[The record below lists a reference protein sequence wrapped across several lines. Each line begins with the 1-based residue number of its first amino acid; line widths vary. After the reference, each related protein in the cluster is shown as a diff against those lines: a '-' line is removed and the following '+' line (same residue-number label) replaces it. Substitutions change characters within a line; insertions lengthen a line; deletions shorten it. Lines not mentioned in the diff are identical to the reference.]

1 MINFGNMMNLQIIL
15 FLLIFVG
22 IYARK
27 RGYITEDSRKKLSDL
42 FINVILPCN
51 IIISFNVKLTGKIV
65 SSAGVILLIAF
76 GVQFFS
82 WFLSLFLYRRVEH
95 GKQMVLRYATIVSNS
110 GFMGNPVVQGIYG
123 MQGLLYAS
131 IYLIPVR
138 IFMWS
143 AGLSL
148 FTVTDKKK
156 VVKNL
161 LLHPCIIAVYIGI
174 ILMLLQ
180 FRIPIFLTDTI
191 TDISNCT
198 TAMAMII
205 IGSILADVSIKK
217 TFSPLMLYYSAIRL
231 ILIPLAVLVL
241 LKLLHADNLL
251 TGVAVILAGMPAA
264 STTAILAMQYDC
276 DAEYASQCVLV
287 TTFLSLATIPLLG
300 WLIQVI
306 HF

>member
-1 MINFGNMMNLQIIL
+1 MINFGNMMNLQLIL
-15 FLLIFVG
+15 FLLVFVG

-27 RGYITEDSRKKLSDL
+27 RGFITEESRKKLSDL

-51 IIISFNVKLTGKIV
+51 IVISFNVKLTGEIV
-65 SSAGVILLIAF
+65 SSAAEILLIAF
-76 GVQFFS
+76 GVQLFS

-110 GFMGNPVVQGIYG
+110 GFMGNPVIQGVYG
-123 MQGLLYAS
+123 LQGLLYAS

-156 VVKNL
+156 IVKNL
-161 LLHPCIIAVYIGI
+161 LLHPCIIAVYVGI
-174 ILMLLQ
+174 ALMLIQ
-180 FRIPIFLTDTI
+180 FRIPVFLTDTI

-198 TAMAMII
+198 TAIAMII
-205 IGSILADVSIKK
+205 IGSILADVNVKK
-217 TFSPLMLYYSAIRL
+217 AFSPLMLYYSAIRL
-231 ILIPLAVLVL
+231 ILVTLAVLVI
-241 LKLLHADNLL
+241 LKLMHVNSLL
-251 TGVAVILAGMPAA
+251 TGVAVLLAGMPAA
-264 STTAILAMQYDC
+264 STTAILAMQYGC
-276 DAEYASQCVLV
+276 DSEYASQCVLF
-287 TTFLSLATIPLLG
+287 TTFLSLATLPLLG

>member
-1 MINFGNMMNLQIIL
+1 MMNLQIIL